1 MTAKIQV
8 TEAPD
13 VPGGDYA
20 VLEAEVPHVLVEQSA
35 EEMQGWDYAL
45 FVRGELDRKT
55 TLSANL
61 GQYKVTIMP
70 GTITLAAIAIFE
82 ERRDRQK
89 GNAQHAARWPD
100 LSAKRQ
106 ANYRAEARAALEAA
120 GAL

>member
-1 MTAKIQV
+1 MTSKIAV
-8 TEAPD
+8 TEEPAE
-13 VPGGDYA
+13 PGADYA
-20 VLEAEVPHVLVEQSA
+20 VFEAEVDHVVIDQTVDEGDFTWGSFDSCVGRRTTSLSTQ
-35 EEMQGWDYAL
+35 L
-45 FVRGELDRKT
+45 GEYT
-55 TLSANL
+55 
-61 GQYKVTIMP
+61 VTVMP

-106 ANYRAEARAALEAA
+106 ANYRAEAKAALTAA